1 MVSEAALEEMRAD
14 PEAAYAGFAKGLA
27 DHLALPAERVVV
39 TGTVPDLFG
48 AAPGARRLSG
58 ASSLEVVDKLIFSIC
73 ADVMICSA
81 HSALCVARQ
90 ALSNES
96 LVAKIGDDKAENEFS
111 ISRRGDVH

>member
-73 ADVMICSA
+73 VDVMICSA

-90 ALSNES
+90 ALSNE
-96 LVAKIGDDKAENEFS
+96 F
-111 ISRRGDVH
+111 